1 VVADVYVDSTWK
13 LSAGREFAVVLGR
26 VIAHELGHLLIGKN
40 ARSAAGIIHTPW
52 RVRDLEPAREAAMS
66 FLPGEAK
73 RIREQVLSRT
83 SSGSTR

>member
-1 VVADVYVDSTWK
+1 MSMWIALGNYRLAASSRRCW
-13 LSAGREFAVVLGR
+13 GR

-40 ARSAAGIIHTPW
+40 AHSAAGIMHTPW
-52 RVRDLEPAREAAMS
+52 RVRDLEPTREAAMS

-73 RIREQVLSRT
+73 RIREQVLSRM